1 MPQRKKRILR
11 DDPDHA
17 IKARKYLMVFLAAT
31 EKMMENYINWDEE
44 SWESGE
50 WYQEDEEQQEMEDLF
65 QEWDNK

>member
-1 MPQRKKRILR
+1 
-11 DDPDHA
+11 
-17 IKARKYLMVFLAAT
+17 MVFLAAT